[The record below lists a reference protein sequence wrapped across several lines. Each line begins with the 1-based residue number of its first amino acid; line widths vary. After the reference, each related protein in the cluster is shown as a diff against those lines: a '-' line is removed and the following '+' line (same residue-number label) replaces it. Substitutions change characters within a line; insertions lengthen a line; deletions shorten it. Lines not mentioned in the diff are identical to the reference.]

1 MSMDPDADLVGA
13 RARRGLL
20 KKGFVFSP
28 QVEVRT
34 MDGWIELLWTQD
46 LILTLTYD
54 MYLCTTL

>member
-34 MDGWIELLWTQD
+34 MDGWIELL
-46 LILTLTYD
+46 
-54 MYLCTTL
+54 